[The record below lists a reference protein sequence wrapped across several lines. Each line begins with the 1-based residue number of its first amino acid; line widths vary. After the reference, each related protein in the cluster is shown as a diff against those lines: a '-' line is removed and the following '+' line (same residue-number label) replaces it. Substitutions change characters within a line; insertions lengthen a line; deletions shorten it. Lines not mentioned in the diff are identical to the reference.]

1 MLVRGVLVAMGL
13 FCLCGIMFFT
23 GVMVGRG
30 TAPVE
35 FDTRSFQKK
44 LAEMANRENNDN
56 PPEKTKLAFY
66 NELKKKISTDFV
78 LSEVP
83 ELTKDDAAATS
94 DTSGSEVSDVS
105 LPQEPVPM
113 KKALKTRT
121 RDMESIKNISGPQQ
135 ELQEH
140 ENRSGNGKN
149 PTQLPEK
156 PERRVVSH
164 SQGAAGY
171 TIQIS
176 SFRQLLDAI
185 KRMEALKVKG
195 FTPHRSLAIV
205 DGNVWH
211 RVRVGTYP
219 DSVSA
224 EKALKILESRGV
236 YGIIIQKE

>member
-1 MLVRGVLVAMGL
+1 MFVRGLMVAMGL

-30 TAPVE
+30 TAPVQ
-35 FDTRSFQKK
+35 FDTLAFQKK
-44 LAEMANRENNDN
+44 LAELAGKEIEKN
-56 PPEKTKLAFY
+56 PSEKTKLGFY
-66 NELKKKISTDFV
+66 NELKKKVSTDFS
-78 LSEVP
+78 LSEPAWEKNDAGASDGDVLYIEVP
-83 ELTKDDAAATS
+83 DL
-94 DTSGSEVSDVS
+94 GVSKG
-105 LPQEPVPM
+105 PVPM
-113 KKALKTRT
+113 KKALKART
-121 RDMESIKNISGPQQ
+121 RVAESTEIEMDHGLRDHDTLP
-135 ELQEH
+135 E
-140 ENRSGNGKN
+140 GGKT
-149 PTQLPEK
+149 PAQLPER
-156 PERRVVSH
+156 PESKVVSH
-164 SQGAAGY
+164 PQEEGTY

-185 KRMEALKVKG
+185 QRMESLKVKG
-195 FTPHRSLAIV
+195 FTPHRSLALV

>member
-1 MLVRGVLVAMGL
+1 MFVRGIMVVMGL

-30 TAPVE
+30 TAPVH
-35 FDTRSFQKK
+35 FDTRPLQKK
-44 LAEMANRENNDN
+44 LAELANREKREN

-66 NELKKKISTDFV
+66 NELKKKVSTDFS
-78 LSEVP
+78 LSQPPWEKKDDGGSDGGVPAIEVP
-83 ELTKDDAAATS
+83 DLGAS
-94 DTSGSEVSDVS
+94 QG
-105 LPQEPVPM
+105 LVPM
-113 KKALKTRT
+113 KKSLKASTRVV
-121 RDMESIKNISGPQQ
+121 ESTETEMNQG
-135 ELQEH
+135 LQDQDTFP
-140 ENRSGNGKN
+140 GNGN
-149 PTQLPEK
+149 TPVQLPERFENK
-156 PERRVVSH
+156 AVLI
-164 SQGAAGY
+164 SQEGAY

-185 KRMEALKVKG
+185 KRMETLKVKG
-195 FTPHRSLAIV
+195 FSPHRSIALV